1 MLFFQDTSSL
11 RNNISSIMP
20 PISNN
25 ARCDRLL
32 SQKFHFLI
40 FLLISNFKISDYARL
55 FKIIKDF

>member
-1 MLFFQDTSSL
+1 
-11 RNNISSIMP
+11 MP